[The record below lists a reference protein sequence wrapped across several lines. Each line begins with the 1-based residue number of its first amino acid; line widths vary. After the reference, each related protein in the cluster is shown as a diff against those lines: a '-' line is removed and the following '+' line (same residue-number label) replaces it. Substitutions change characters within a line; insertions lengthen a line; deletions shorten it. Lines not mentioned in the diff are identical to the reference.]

1 MDKKIVMP
9 GEELATV
16 EEFECGENTFSDDE
30 SVYSDSIG
38 KAKFDSENYEVSV
51 TNPRNVKLFTPGTQV
66 LGVVGAIR
74 KNYAFINIRE
84 AFDGKEKRVFSKR
97 SATLLISSVSSDYIK
112 NLSDMF
118 KKGDIV
124 RAEIESIEP
133 YRVTIKTNKPE
144 LGVVKAFCSK
154 CRAGMLLSGEKLMCT
169 KCGSVEDRKLSTEY
183 SLK

>member
-16 EEFECGENTFSDDE
+16 EEFECGENTYSDDE
-30 SVYSDSIG
+30 FVYSDSIG
-38 KAKFDSENYEVSV
+38 KAEFDSENYEVKV
-51 TNPRNVKLFTPGTQV
+51 TKPKNVLAFTSGTQV
-66 LGVVGAIR
+66 IGIVSAVR

-84 AFDGKEKRVFSKR
+84 AFEGKEKRVFSKS

-112 NLSDMF
+112 DLNEMF

-124 RAEIESIEP
+124 KAEIDSIET

-144 LGVVKAFCSK
+144 LGVVKAFCSN
-154 CRAGMLLSGEKLMCT
+154 CRAGMQLSQDKLMCT
-169 KCGSVEDRKLSTEY
+169 NCGSVENRKLSTEY